1 MSSLLPTLTL
11 SYLTVPQSQM
21 LALSNCM
28 VIGDRR
34 KYLAMVVTL
43 KTEMD
48 VETGAS
54 TDKLAADS
62 LFVGKQVQTVPVAI
76 SLACH

>member
-1 MSSLLPTLTL
+1 
-11 SYLTVPQSQM
+11 M

-48 VETGAS
+48 IETGAS
-54 TDKLAADS
+54 TDKLAPDS
-62 LFVGKQVQTVPVAI
+62 LFVGKQVQTVPITI
-76 SLACH
+76 SLAYH

>member
-1 MSSLLPTLTL
+1 
-11 SYLTVPQSQM
+11 M

-54 TDKLAADS
+54 TDRLSADS
-62 LFVGKQVQTVPVAI
+62 LFVGKQVRSVSVFLYF
-76 SLACH
+76 SLLSIV